1 MDMTVMEEYRRKLV
15 TPEEAVRDVKS
26 GDWVDY
32 STFNAQPHDLDKA
45 LAMRKNE
52 LQDVKIRA
60 ASTLRPIA
68 CVEIDPKREH
78 FIFNS
83 WHMSKSERKLQEQDL
98 CNYIPIAFH
107 EMSQVYSLL
116 TVDVAMFQVCSMDEH
131 GFFNFGPQAPET
143 RSIVNRAKK
152 VIVEVNNQMPIA
164 LGGNGDQVHISEVDY
179 IVEGSSPP
187 MTQVISPPA
196 DEIDEA
202 LARLIIKEIHD
213 GSCIQLGIGALP
225 NLIGQMIADS
235 DLKHLGV
242 HTEMLADSYVDMYE
256 AGCIDGSRKVT
267 DPRKMVYCFALGTQ
281 KLYDFIDLNPACAI
295 YPGSYTNN
303 PNIVAQNPNLVCINN
318 CLEIDLFG
326 QVASEAVGGRHISGT
341 GGQWD
346 FIKAGFMSKGGKG
359 IVCLSSTYRSKDG
372 SIKSRIKPGLSAGTI
387 ATLPRY
393 ATHYVVTEYGMVNLK
408 GCSTW
413 ERAELLI
420 SIAHPDFRDNLI
432 REAERLHIW
441 VASNRK

>member
-1 MDMTVMEEYRRKLV
+1 MTVTEEYRRKLV
-15 TPEEAVRDVKS
+15 TPEEAVRLVKS

-32 STFNAQPHDLDKA
+32 CTFNAQPHDLDKA
-45 LAMRKNE
+45 LAARKDE
-52 LQDVKIRA
+52 LRGVKIRA
-60 ASTLRPIA
+60 ASTVRPVA
-68 CVEIDPKREH
+68 CVEVDPEREH

-83 WHMSKSERKLQEQDL
+83 WHMSKLDRKMHERDL
-98 CNYIPIAFH
+98 CNYIPITFH
-107 EMSQVYSLL
+107 EMSQVYSQL
-116 TVDVAMFQVCSMDEH
+116 TVDVAMFQVCSMDER
-131 GFFNFGPQAPET
+131 GFFNSGPQAPGT
-143 RSIVNRAKK
+143 RVLVNQAKK
-152 VIVEVNNQMPIA
+152 VILEVNDQMTVA
-164 LGGNGDQVHISEVDY
+164 LGGNGEQIHVSEVDY

-187 MTQVISPPA
+187 LAQVVSPSA
-196 DEIDEA
+196 NEVDKAIAE
-202 LARLIIKEIHD
+202 LIIKEIHD

-256 AGCIDGSRKVT
+256 AGRIDGSRKVT
-267 DPRKMVYCFALGTQ
+267 DPRKMAYCFALGTQ
-281 KLYDFIDLNPACAI
+281 KLYDFIDHNPVCAI

-303 PNIVAQNPNLVCINN
+303 PNIAAQNPNLIAINN
-318 CLEIDLFG
+318 CLEVDLFG
-326 QVASEAVGGRHISGT
+326 QVSSESAEGRHISGT

-346 FIKAGFMSKGGKG
+346 FIKAGFMSQGGKG

-372 SIKSRIKPGLSAGTI
+372 RIMSRIKPGLAAGTI

-393 ATHYVVTEYGMVNLK
+393 TTHYVTTEYGMVNLK

-413 ERAELLI
+413 ERAECLI
-420 SIAHPDFRDNLI
+420 SIAHPDFREELI